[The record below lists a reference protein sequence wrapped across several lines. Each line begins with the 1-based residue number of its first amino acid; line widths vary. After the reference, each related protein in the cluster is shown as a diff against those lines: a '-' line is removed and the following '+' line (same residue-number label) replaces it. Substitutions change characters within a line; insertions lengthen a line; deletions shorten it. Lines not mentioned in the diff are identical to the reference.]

1 MLPFKQTNG
10 PTEKKEKKTDQKMK
24 RAKNWKTKKKK
35 EKGKK
40 EPVTYLENKWLAV
53 HLTMCYNMYICQVHG
68 QNVKRTDQYIMVSGE
83 GYVCPISSSSPCPRL
98 IASCTEDTR
107 SSSHI

>member
-10 PTEKKEKKTDQKMK
+10 PTEKKRKNRPENEKGKELED
-24 RAKNWKTKKKK
+24 KKKK

-68 QNVKRTDQYIMVSGE
+68 QNVKRTDQYIMVYGE
-83 GYVCPISSSSPCPRL
+83 GYVCPISSSSPCLRL